1 MTYTLLIKYM
11 MSVEENNIKE
21 MHNDNNNKL
30 FDGTQMAL
38 ISFKGV
44 LSVY

>member
-1 MTYTLLIKYM
+1 M

-21 MHNDNNNKL
+21 MHNNNNQL